1 MYSSSNLEHHGSF
14 NELKRLKI
22 KHVRNVKGPTEMYL
36 QPNTTSQELGW
47 HYKEHFT
54 MSQKPSWT
62 YIERWPIIQNEMT
75 RFVDHMKRNDR
86 DFILF

>member
-1 MYSSSNLEHHGSF
+1 MLETLIAKKQTKKLGF
-14 NELKRLKI
+14 T
-22 KHVRNVKGPTEMYL
+22 GPTEMYL

-62 YIERWPIIQNEMT
+62 YIERWPIVQNEMT
-75 RFVDHMKRNDR
+75 KFVDHMKRNDR
-86 DFILF
+86 DFIFF